1 MKQGFVSIGSVW
13 LEEGRWR
20 SRRRRRRLS
29 LTLVSEG
36 VMKYEKWH
44 VMCRLLT
51 YFENDSRGPKED
63 TERVCQ
69 SKEQKFNNAA
79 GLLDS
84 LNSVRPGG

>member
-1 MKQGFVSIGSVW
+1 
-13 LEEGRWR
+13 
-20 SRRRRRRLS
+20 
-29 LTLVSEG
+29 
-36 VMKYEKWH
+36 MKYEKWH

-51 YFENDSRGPKED
+51 YFENDGRGPKED